1 MNESELILET
11 WRILVQ
17 YINKDKQVAAD
28 HLVGVLSDMGVE
40 EEVLGTLMVDN
51 YLKSALE
58 DLGLDEDLLAE
69 EFWEDEDEYN

>member
-40 EEVLGTLMVDN
+40 EEVLGALMVDN